1 MSFLAS
7 LEGSSIAVLIRES
20 MWTYP
25 GIISVHAIGMATV
38 VGLGSVFALRA
49 LGVGGRVSA
58 TSMEPLLK
66 LVWFGVALNVVSG
79 LLLFIA
85 DARKFV
91 VMPMFLVKLALLAAA
106 TTTFVMLVGRLR
118 SSSSREGNEKM
129 LAAISLVLWLCA
141 ITAGRLTAY
150 IK

>member
-7 LEGSSIAVLIRES
+7 LEGSAIAVLIRET

-25 GIISVHAIGMATV
+25 GIISVHAIGMAIV
-38 VGLGSVFALRA
+38 VGIGLVFALRA
-49 LGVGGRVSA
+49 LGLGGRIPIS
-58 TSMEPLLK
+58 SMDPLLK
-66 LVWFGVALNVVSG
+66 LAWIGVGLNVCSG

-85 DARKFV
+85 DARKFLT
-91 VMPMFLVKLALLAAA
+91 MPTFQIKLALLVAA
-106 TTTFVMLVGRLR
+106 TIVFVMLVRRLEANR
-118 SSSSREGNEKM
+118 SGNDKA
-129 LAAISLVLWLCA
+129 LAMISLVLWLGA